1 MQVFWGARLGDPSSA
16 PQGQSQGTGPC
27 SMSPPFRQA
36 SRRAA
41 EPPGARTEQELRE
54 MLRITKP
61 TVWDGSVCSPQRA
74 VHSGRTTLRGDTGV
88 LPGAGG
94 IPKIPL
100 LSRAGGSGGVTVL
113 PGRRYPAGQR
123 LRGCCWPARAKLEQG
138 FVPARGQR
146 GGEMLPGGGLC
157 PPGAGHPRISSRV
170 EAARRGAARFPFS
183 EDHPPRGGS
192 SRFLIVRA
200 LKQEAD

>member
-1 MQVFWGARLGDPSSA
+1 
-16 PQGQSQGTGPC
+16 
-27 SMSPPFRQA
+27 
-36 SRRAA
+36 
-41 EPPGARTEQELRE
+41 

-61 TVWDGSVCSPQRA
+61 TVWDGSACSPQRA

-123 LRGCCWPARAKLEQG
+123 LRGCSWLARAKLEQG
-138 FVPARGQR
+138 FVLARGQR
-146 GGEMLPGGGLC
+146 GGEMLPGGFCVHQGQVL
-157 PPGAGHPRISSRV
+157 PVSHHGWKQHDGGQRDSPSRRIIPHVAAHPG
-170 EAARRGAARFPFS
+170 F
-183 EDHPPRGGS
+183 
-192 SRFLIVRA
+192 
-200 LKQEAD
+200 